1 MILIDEII
9 VDNVNIKFYEGMDF
23 DLLLNHAKD
32 GSNGFIF
39 CFIESWVKESQSY
52 NRNNKLKSVID
63 NTEYSEF
70 DWEDISNDYISVYQT
85 DGIGVD
91 ILYQAIREKVI
102 QNHLPRSPYL
112 SITECDDNGVFNSG
126 GAWKIEVGKI
136 DD

>member
-39 CFIESWVKESQSY
+39 CFINNWVTEVKSY
-52 NRNNKLKSVID
+52 NRQRKLSSVVDGLDYEEFEWDQIENN
-63 NTEYSEF
+63 
-70 DWEDISNDYISVYQT
+70 YISVYQT
-85 DGIGVD
+85 EGMGISSV
-91 ILYQAIREKVI
+91 YEAIRTKVERKQFEHKPWVPI
-102 QNHLPRSPYL
+102 GGML
-112 SITECDDNGVFNSG
+112 T
-126 GAWKIEVGKI
+126 GAWNIGIIKS

>member
-39 CFIESWVKESQSY
+39 CFINNWVTEVKSY
-52 NRNNKLKSVID
+52 NRQRKLSSVVDDLEYEEFEWEQID
-63 NTEYSEF
+63 N
-70 DWEDISNDYISVYQT
+70 NYISVYQT
-85 DGIGVD
+85 EGMGIDSV
-91 ILYQAIREKVI
+91 YEAIRAKVERKQFEHKPCVPI
-102 QNHLPRSPYL
+102 GGML
-112 SITECDDNGVFNSG
+112 T
-126 GAWKIEVGKI
+126 GAWNIGIIKS